1 MLFSVMIPVYRP
13 SENYLQI
20 ALESV
25 LMQDLGSA
33 RMQIEVVDDCSPGVD
48 VRRMVS
54 SISGD
59 RVKYSKTPRNLGLT
73 GCWNTCIDRARGEW
87 VHLFHQ
93 DDLVLNGFYRALEKA
108 FNSSASIGAA
118 FCRHAICDGNGHW
131 LELSRLHRREAGI
144 IPDFGAIIGEGQH
157 IQTPSI
163 VVRRSTYEKIGNYQ
177 SDLAYTLDWE
187 MFQRIAAN
195 FDIWYEPQILAVW
208 RKHVVSETARL
219 AGNGKL
225 GADYLKV
232 FSLTKEYYKKYPQL
246 LRISKEE
253 HSKVVALEAK
263 KLLVAGKMLE
273 AFQEMRVSFQ
283 LGQTKAKYS
292 RLIEFYS
299 LLLRIYLSKTKKT
312 LCE

>member
-1 MLFSVMIPVYRP
+1 MIWSIVMPVYNP
-13 SENYLQI
+13 EVNYFRK

-25 LMQDLGSA
+25 LKQDQGA
-33 RMQIEVVDDCSPGVD
+33 GRMHIEVVDDCSPSVD
-48 VRRMVS
+48 VRSLVGL
-54 SISGD
+54 IAGD
-59 RVKYSKTPRNLGLT
+59 RIKYSRTPTNLGLH
-73 GCWNTCIDRARGEW
+73 GCWNFCINKAEGDW

-93 DDLVLNGFYRALEKA
+93 DDLVIDGFYFALEKA
-108 FNSSASIGAA
+108 FKSSASIGAA
-118 FCRHAICDGNGHW
+118 FCRHAICDGDGHW

-163 VVRRSTYEKIGNYQ
+163 VVRRSTYEKIGNYR

>member
-1 MLFSVMIPVYRP
+1 MPVYNPEASYFRM
-13 SENYLQI
+13 

-25 LMQDLGSA
+25 LKQDQGTG
-33 RMQIEVVDDCSPGVD
+33 RMQIEVVDDCSPDVD
-48 VRRMVS
+48 VRRLVE
-54 SISGD
+54 SIWGG
-59 RVKYSKTPRNLGLT
+59 RVGFSQTPKNLGLS
-73 GCWNTCIDRARGEW
+73 GCWNTCIERAKGDW

-93 DDLVLNGFYRALEKA
+93 DDVVLPGFYASLEKA
-108 FNSSASIGAA
+108 FQAGENLGAA

-163 VVRRSTYEKIGNYQ
+163 VVRRSTYEKIGNYR

-232 FSLTKEYYKKYPQL
+232 FSLTKEYYKKHPQL

-263 KLLVAGKMLE
+263 KLLFAGKMLE
-273 AFQEMRVSFQ
+273 SFQEMRVSFQ
-283 LGQTKAKYS
+283 LGQTKSKYS

-299 LLLRIYLSKTKKT
+299 LLLRIYLSKTKKA